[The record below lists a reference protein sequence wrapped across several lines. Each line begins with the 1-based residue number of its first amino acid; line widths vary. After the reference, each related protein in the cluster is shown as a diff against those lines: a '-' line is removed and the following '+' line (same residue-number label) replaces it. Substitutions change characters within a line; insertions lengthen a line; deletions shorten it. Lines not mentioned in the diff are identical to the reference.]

1 MSCEFLTSDNY
12 RLSRVTNEPEFLN
25 SGFAITCTASQQAR
39 IATYIQAS
47 LAPNT
52 RLAYT
57 SDTTHFHQWG
67 GSIPASA
74 QMVAAYLTDY
84 AGTLS
89 VATLSRRLAALSKLH
104 KARELPNPAETE
116 LVKMTMRGIKRVHGV
131 SQRQAKALLKAEL
144 FQVLDAM
151 GDSLRDKRDKALLL
165 IGFAGGF
172 RRSELVALNVD
183 DVEITAEGCVIA
195 IRRSKT
201 DQTAVG
207 RKIRIDR
214 GLWEWCPVTA
224 LEAWLVQSDI
234 KVGGIFRRVHR
245 HGNISAARLSG
256 DAVSVIVKDRAA
268 RIGLRPHEYSGHS
281 LRAGFVTNAA
291 MAGLPLWQIR
301 QQTGHASDMTLSDY
315 IRNTQPYF
323 NSDNLCSSANQVSR
337 R

>member
-1 MSCEFLTSDNY
+1 MSCELLTSDNH

-25 SGFAITCTASQQAR
+25 SGFAITCTASQQER

-74 QMVAAYLTDY
+74 EMVAAYLADN
-84 AGTLS
+84 ACGLS

-104 KARELPNPAETE
+104 KARDLPNPTETE

-131 SQRQAKALLKAEL
+131 SQRQARALMKDEL

-165 IGFAGGF
+165 IGFSGGF

-183 DVEITAEGCVIA
+183 DIEHVLEGIVIT
-195 IRRSKT
+195 IRKSKT
-201 DQTAVG
+201 DQMKAG
-207 RKIRIDR
+207 RKIGVSFRQR
-214 GLWEWCPVTA
+214 KLCPVA
-224 LEAWLVQSDI
+224 AVDAWLERSEI
-234 KVGGIFRRVHR
+234 TEGAIFRSVDR
-245 HGNISAARLSG
+245 HGNVGAERLTG
-256 DAVSVIVKDRAA
+256 EAVSAILRERMAIA
-268 RIGLRPHEYSGHS
+268 GLNPKGYSGHS

-291 MAGLPLWQIR
+291 LSEQPLWKVR
-301 QQTGHASDMTLSDY
+301 RQTGHMSDRILERYVRS
-315 IRNTQPYF
+315 TQLF
-323 NSDNLCSSANQVSR
+323 DN
-337 R
+337 